1 MILLAHT
8 VDCPVA
14 AAQNKE
20 KNLYAIQFHPEVLHT
35 QEGSKNALLIL
46 VRNICGCEGSWKMD
60 AFVEN
65 TISEIRDKIG
75 DKRYFLR
82 FQEELIRL
90 WQQDFYQEQLANSLP
105 VYL

>member
-1 MILLAHT
+1 
-8 VDCPVA
+8 
-14 AAQNKE
+14 
-20 KNLYAIQFHPEVLHT
+20 
-35 QEGSKNALLIL
+35 
-46 VRNICGCEGSWKMD
+46 MD